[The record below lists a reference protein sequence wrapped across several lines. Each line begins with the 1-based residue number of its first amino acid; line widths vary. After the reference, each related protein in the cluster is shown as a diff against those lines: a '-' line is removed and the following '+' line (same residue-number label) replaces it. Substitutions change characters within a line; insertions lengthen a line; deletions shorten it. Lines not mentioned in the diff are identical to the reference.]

1 MSREGNNPL
10 LGASLTYYIFEGV
23 LVGVA
28 GGEVMH
34 IFALSGGGGG
44 SKRNKPTAATNNP
57 YMEGFKTSG
66 KGAQHRHGGP
76 VPPGR
81 YIIHAP
87 ENHPHLGRAARLEPD
102 GRNNM
107 MSRDGFYIHGR
118 GPHGSDGCIVPL
130 SDFDVLMS
138 ALTRDGNGILYVEE
152 AMGGDRF
159 A

>member
-1 MSREGNNPL
+1 MAEGKSNSL

-28 GGEVMH
+28 GSSVIH
-34 IFALSGGGGG
+34 IFSLSGGGGG
-44 SKRNKPTAATNNP
+44 SKKYRPTAAGNNP
-57 YMEGFKTSG
+57 YMEGLKTSG
-66 KGAQHRHGGP
+66 SGAKHHHGGP

-81 YIIHAP
+81 YVIHPP

-102 GRNNM
+102 KRNNM
-107 MSRDGFYIHGR
+107 MGRDAFYIHGR

-130 SDFDVLMS
+130 TDFDNLMS
-138 ALTRDGNGILYVEE
+138 ALARDGSGVLYVEE